1 MTKSNVDNE
10 NKSEIIFSKKRRSY
24 LSRLI
29 SINFVFLFVGIV
41 FLIIASFSFFGWLI
55 FVVSLCIGALRT
67 RGKAKFYIS
76 DILVNDQLLSIHYF
90 ERYTYKKVCDKIE
103 HVEMII
109 VPVNEFKLK
118 VYKLEIRALNKH
130 IIQYSFFG
138 WKHEDFIYVKA
149 RLNALL
155 TTLSENTNH
164 IS

>member
-1 MTKSNVDNE
+1 MTKNNVDSE

-29 SINFVFLFVGIV
+29 SINFLFLFVGIV
-41 FLIIASFSFFGWLI
+41 LLIKANFSFLGWLI
-55 FVVSLCIGALRT
+55 FTVSLCIGALRT

-90 ERYTYKKVCDKIE
+90 EHYTYKKVCDKIE

-109 VPVNEFKLK
+109 LPVNEFKLK
-118 VYKLEIRALNKH
+118 AYKLEIIALDKR

-138 WKHEDFIYVKA
+138 WKYEDFIYAKS
-149 RLNALL
+149 RLD
-155 TTLSENTNH
+155 TLRMLS
-164 IS
+164 SSPK